1 MRNFRNSEIFK
12 RVVPFTLAAV
22 VLAGTVL
29 GLFGMIFAYAA
40 SERNNDVITLGRS
53 NVTFYEYVVGQDRGP
68 LVKSKNLQLNDETY
82 DVYIVLAVNAQ
93 AVGVEPDNM
102 DAGGVTEKITV
113 RLEEPT
119 EDGTE
124 GGDFVTSRSGKF
136 ENLSFAGDRETDDKG
151 RIFVTYRLRNVSIQS
166 HKNGEARLGINVQYQ
181 TNEGG
186 DPVSVSLWEKYR
198 LSNVDTGGS
207 SGSGI
212 GDDDDDDDGGYRNN
226 NPTSDDDDTEVLT
239 TPKMIVTGFDIPPVV
254 NPGEEFQV
262 TVTFMNNSKKKD
274 MENVS
279 MTLTPSDGVAIKN
292 GVNKRHYVKIPRRAS
307 TSETFTLK
315 ASKELKAEALNMTVK
330 FDYQYEQDNA
340 YKDGSSEEV
349 LSILAIP
356 KEEEEDTSGTEGSI
370 SSFEILSIVPPD
382 SLYPNEDGYVTV
394 KVINKDHQYDASNVQ
409 LTIVGEGLVNSGNT
423 EYHGALTHSTQAEIE
438 MAIQFTEP
446 GAHTLQA
453 IVTYEDSVGKDE
465 KGKPKV
471 RINDLTKD
479 FTVTVQE
486 SPDMGM
492 DMGMGDM
499 MGIGGADMGG
509 MEFDENGMPVGGE
522 GMEAPWYQNPVI
534 LGCAGGGVLVVAVVA
549 VLLIRR
555 ARKKKAGDD
564 DEDL

>member
-40 SERNNDVITLGRS
+40 ETNKNSAVSWDTKDIVFRDHINGDELGDYVSRGNLKLNTSYDLYVIL
-53 NVTFYEYVVGQDRGP
+53 NVD
-68 LVKSKNLQLNDETY
+68 LSKIE
-82 DVYIVLAVNAQ
+82 
-93 AVGVEPDNM
+93 EPEEK
-102 DAGGVTEKITV
+102 TIEKIASG
-113 RLEEPT
+113 LEVELNGPT
-119 EDGTE
+119 DENDRPAT
-124 GGDFVTSRSGKF
+124 GDFSPINTSKFQLDRSRI
-136 ENLSFAGDRETDDKG
+136 ENDNEITGSKVSLP
-151 RIFVTYRLRNVSIQS
+151 YRM
-166 HKNGEARLGINVQYQ
+166 KNVQITGHNNSGYAQ
-181 TNEGG
+181 LDVVVQYKDNGGKSQNE
-186 DPVSVSLWEKYR
+186 PLTPTRFRVAEP
-198 LSNVDTGGS
+198 
-207 SGSGI
+207 GSGGI
-212 GDDDDDDDGGYRNN
+212 SDDDEDDPPIRNN

>member
-12 RVVPFTLAAV
+12 RVVPFTLAAI

-29 GLFGMIFAYAA
+29 GFFGMIFAYAA
-40 SERNNDVITLGRS
+40 SKAVTLDFANNVIFRKHTSGNKEGEEVEHNNLELGKLYDVEIVLSVDANVAKEGTDSIVVTLDERASDKEDAASGGIFTCRTTNKK
-53 NVTFYEYVVGQDRGP
+53 F
-68 LVKSKNLQLNDETY
+68 TY
-82 DVYIVLAVNAQ
+82 DGDIETDNDGRVLTQ
-93 AVGVEPDNM
+93 YHLKSVEATKD
-102 DAGGVTEKITV
+102 GGGKARLNIHIEYPKNGG
-113 RLEEPT
+113 LEEPVKI
-119 EDGTE
+119 D
-124 GGDFVTSRSGKF
+124 
-136 ENLSFAGDRETDDKG
+136 LW
-151 RIFVTYRLRNVSIQS
+151 
-166 HKNGEARLGINVQYQ
+166 
-181 TNEGG
+181 NEY
-186 DPVSVSLWEKYR
+186 S
-198 LSNVDTGGS
+198 LSNVDTS
-207 SGSGI
+207 SPRDDDI
-212 GDDDDDDDGGYRNN
+212 DDDDTGYRNTSAT
-226 NPTSDDDDTEVLT
+226 TSDDDTETLT

-262 TVTFMNNSKKKD
+262 TITFMNNSKIKN
-274 MENVS
+274 MENIS

-292 GVNKRHYVKIPRRAS
+292 GVNKRHYVKIPHRSS

-315 ASKELKAEALNMTVK
+315 ASKELKAEALSMTVK
-330 FDYQYEQDNA
+330 FDYQYKVGNA

-356 KEEEEDTSGTEGSI
+356 KEEEKEEDTSGTEGSI

-409 LTIVGEGLVNSGNT
+409 LTVVGDGLVNSGNT

-438 MAIQFTEP
+438 MAIQFTEA
-446 GAHTLQA
+446 GTYTLQA

-465 KGKPKV
+465 SGKPKV

-499 MGIGGADMGG
+499 TGMGGADMGG
-509 MEFDENGMPVGGE
+509 MVFDENGMPAGGE
-522 GMEAPWYQNPVI
+522 AAAAPWYQNPVI
-534 LGCAGGGVLVVAVVA
+534 LSCAGGGVLVVAVVA

-555 ARKKKAGDD
+555 AKKKKAGDD